1 MNYKRFNKEANI
13 MSTVGL
19 KHNNSGKCPSL
30 SLGYSALFSVDSTV
44 IMVQARLPQSNKEQG
59 DARG

>member
-1 MNYKRFNKEANI
+1 MNCKKFNKEAST

-30 SLGYSALFSVDSTV
+30 SLGYNALFSVDST
-44 IMVQARLPQSNKEQG
+44 IILVQARLPQSNKEQG